1 VAGDDGEKTYGIWW
15 FVVAFVVLG
24 AVGLAAFL
32 LLGNDTTETVQLP
45 LATTTSVT
53 TTTLPAGATT
63 APVTVPGGAPAPDGV
78 REVVSSDGAT
88 SYAFTTTEELSQ
100 VPVRTVVGRATAV
113 ATPEGTSLEVT
124 VDCTVAEGE
133 ALAQLN
139 ITEDASTVT
148 VLPVVLAPAT
158 APACVAGTVLRQVT
172 VPLASPIGSRQV
184 VLVPAGTE
192 VPTPVAR

>member
-1 VAGDDGEKTYGIWW
+1 VADDEGERTYGIWW
-15 FVVAFVVLG
+15 FVAAFVLLG
-24 AVGLAAFL
+24 AVGLAAL
-32 LLGNDTTETVQLP
+32 LLVGNSTSETVQLP
-45 LATTTSVT
+45 LDTTTSVT
-53 TTTLPAGATT
+53 TTTAAPGATT
-63 APVTVPGGAPAPDGV
+63 ASVTVPGGAPAPEGV
-78 REVVSSDGAT
+78 REVVSSGGAT
-88 SYAFTTTEELSQ
+88 SYAFTTTEELAS

-113 ATPEGTSLEVT
+113 PTPEGTSLAVT

-133 ALAQLN
+133 ALAQLS
-139 ITEDASTVT
+139 ITEDASSVT
-148 VLPVVLAPAT
+148 VLPAVLAPVS